1 MLTSDET
8 NPLDTDIRIYLMSLG
23 ISDVSF
29 KSVLFPNN
37 KSFDTFEHFSIF
49 ATNL

>member
-8 NPLDTDIRIYLMSLG
+8 SHLDTNIRIYLMSLG
-23 ISDVSF
+23 IFDVSF
-29 KSVLFPNN
+29 KSVLSPNN
-37 KSFDTFEHFSIF
+37 KSFDTFENFSIF